1 MPEQKKKVT
10 SDTTK
15 VESPK
20 IPNVAYPLKPRS
32 NTTNL
37 SQQYFNHL
45 AGDESARFLF
55 NNSGLWHQG
64 IHLRAS
70 KFPSSE
76 FENNKI
82 CAIADGKLIAYKV
95 DNEYKTDAKSES
107 SKASAVYSTG
117 FFLLKH
123 EVAYPKDNVL
133 TFYSLYRHTAKL
145 SDYKSGIIE
154 EIVGITKSADNK
166 IVIRDAQNNPLNPRV
181 ELKNGVTIGVRRH
194 TQTQDKFDELLWY
207 RETKDNKTVEHKP
220 KSGEHWRIFN
230 QSYEEMQNEKI
241 KGLPLLSKHKID
253 TQVDVEVKLDKPI
266 EIKAGEEL
274 GLMGEYN
281 QIGESGEKL
290 LHLEVFTY
298 DNIEQFKAKAEAAY
312 KQDREKKGIKANFL
326 YVARGSQLYS
336 ITNGEVIELEKSKVE
351 IMVPLADVAKQTV
364 KKKTDKTG
372 KDYYNVQ
379 PYLYSLPQK
388 NKEGGIY
395 VDSSHLTHGL
405 LFPGVNIF
413 NQSGNGL
420 CIFKHGLHQNI
431 DPKSDLTTE
440 QKNELDPVFK
450 SIMNELSLDKDK
462 NKPVVFEAGKLKD
475 LLLTSVQQ
483 RRLTGIVVKHDSE
496 WKKTRTAD
504 FSQTCGVYRANGKED
519 TAKRIEK
526 RIADLSIKLEVD
538 GFNTDKQAYYLHP
551 LGMIGWLAVSVG
563 EFDWFETPL
572 VKLILSKESKGSFNA
587 YNITNKN
594 GNPRESHFTPTA
606 QYHISKM
613 TITEIRNAQKTR
625 IGPEGLHLFA
635 VGIVQIIPNTLEQ
648 FLSWLSKYKSI
659 NRDIQLFDEEFQRLM
674 PMFFWEEKVSKVASF
689 FRGKVGVDKAA
700 YAISRE
706 WASAGVPKGEPT
718 ESGNISG
725 GGLVTYYDAKPGNKA
740 HYSADVTI
748 KALNDTKQMIDTAG
762 GYDVVREISLSKIRG

>member
-1 MPEQKKKVT
+1 M
-10 SDTTK
+10 D
-15 VESPK
+15 
-20 IPNVAYPLKPRS
+20 R
-32 NTTNL
+32 
-37 SQQYFNHL
+37 
-45 AGDESARFLF
+45 
-55 NNSGLWHQG
+55 
-64 IHLRAS
+64 
-70 KFPSSE
+70 
-76 FENNKI
+76 
-82 CAIADGKLIAYKV
+82 
-95 DNEYKTDAKSES
+95 EYKTDAKSES

-145 SDYKSGIIE
+145 SDYKSGIE
-154 EIVGITKSADNK
+154 ELVGITKSADNK
-166 IVIRDAQNNPLNPRV
+166 IVIRDAKNQPLNPRI
-181 ELKNGVTIGVRRH
+181 ELKNDVTIGVRRN
-194 TQTQDKFDELLWY
+194 TKGQEQFDELLWY
-207 RETKDNKTVEHKP
+207 RETQGNKTIEHKP
-220 KSGEHWRIFN
+220 KSGEHWRIFH
-230 QSYEEMQNEKI
+230 QSYEEMQSESI

-253 TQVDVEVKLDKPI
+253 TQADVEVKLNKAI
-266 EIKAGEEL
+266 AVKAGEEL

-336 ITNGEVIELEKSKVE
+336 IANDETVALEKSKVE
-351 IMVPLADVAKQTV
+351 IMVPLADVAKKTV

-388 NKEGGIY
+388 NKDGGIY

-405 LFPGVNIF
+405 LFPGVNVF
-413 NQSGNGL
+413 SQASNGL

-431 DPKSDLTTE
+431 DPKGDLTTE

-450 SIMNELSLDKDK
+450 SILNELSLDKDK

-475 LLLTSVQQ
+475 LLLTPVQQ

-504 FSQTCGVYRANGKED
+504 FSQTCGVFRANGKEEI
-519 TAKRIEK
+519 AKRIEK
-526 RIADLSIKLEVD
+526 RIADLSIKLDVD

-572 VKLILSKESKGSFNA
+572 VKLIVSKESKGSFNA
-587 YNITNKN
+587 YNITGWDEKN
-594 GNPRESHFTPTA
+594 RNRVYESHFEPTA
-606 QYHISKM
+606 QYHLEKM
-613 TITEIRNAQKTR
+613 TIADIRKAQTTEI
-625 IGPEGLHLFA
+625 GPNRKHLFA
-635 VGIVQIIPNTLEQ
+635 IGIFQMIPSTI
-648 FLSWLSKYKSI
+648 FGKRKGDKCFMKWLSNYRNVNESE
-659 NRDIQLFDEEFQRLM
+659 QLFNREFQQLT
-674 PMFFWEEKVSKVASF
+674 PLYFWE
-689 FRGKVGVDKAA
+689 DKQEEISLYFMDKTTVEEAA
-700 YAISRE
+700 YAVSKE
-706 WASAGVPKGEPT
+706 WASAAVPKNKSTYKGKF
-718 ESGNISG
+718 ISNG
-725 GGLVTYYDAKPGNKA
+725 YMSYYAGDGMNNA

-748 KALNDTKQMIDTAG
+748 NALKETKKIIDNFG
-762 GYDVVREISLSKIRG
+762 GYSLVREVTLSILNK